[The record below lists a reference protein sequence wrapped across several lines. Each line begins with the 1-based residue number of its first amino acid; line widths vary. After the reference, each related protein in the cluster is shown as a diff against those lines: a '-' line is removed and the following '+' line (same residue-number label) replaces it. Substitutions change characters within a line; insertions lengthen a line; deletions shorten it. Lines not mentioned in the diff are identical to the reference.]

1 MKFIEELLIS
11 EKYIETL
18 EKVAKLLND
27 FNQELIFQDESA
39 PRHRSKKVHEYKEI
53 NKLDSLD
60 WPGNSPDLNPIENL
74 WSLLKGKIGR
84 ILVKNKAELKRIINE
99 KFTAYVSQEYI
110 NCLIDS
116 MPKRISECIKNKGY
130 VTKY

>member
-1 MKFIEELLIS
+1 MNS

-18 EKVAKLLND
+18 EKVVKPLNE
-27 FNQELIFQDESA
+27 FNQELIFQDDSA
-39 PRHRSKKVHEYKEI
+39 PCHRSKKVREYKEKH
-53 NKLDSLD
+53 KLDSLD